1 MPMAG
6 MMRLTPMAC
15 AMEVMVQ
22 IWPVG
27 SPALSSSFVIVA
39 PQRVPVPQVEVRMTP
54 VTPSALSSAAI
65 SPPNLRLISNQVP
78 LPVVV

>member
-1 MPMAG
+1 MPWAG
-6 MMRLTPMAC
+6 MIRLTPMAW

-27 SPALSSSFVIVA
+27 RPALSSSFVIVA
-39 PQRVPVPQVEVRMTP
+39 PQRVPVPQVDVRMTP
-54 VTPSALSSAAI
+54 CTPSALSRSAI
-65 SPPNLRLISNQVP
+65 SAPNLRLFSSEVP